1 MEEQTNE
8 ALWYVV
14 HTYSGYENKVA
25 NDLQTMVENRH
36 LQDLICDIKVPTEMV
51 PEIKD
56 GKERTYYIYNNCDHE
71 KAFQETGTQA
81 VSFTTGVPAALGAS
95 MWAKGLW
102 RGAGV
107 FNVEEF
113 DPDPFLA
120 ELGPQGLPWVEKFD
134 VDLEV

>member
-1 MEEQTNE
+1 MAEQ
-8 ALWYVV
+8 AMWYVV

-25 NDLQTMVENRH
+25 TNLETIVENRR
-36 LQDLICDIKVPTEMV
+36 LQDLIHEVRVPTEQV
-51 PEIKD
+51 AELKD

-71 KAFQETGTQA
+71 QAFKETGTQA

-120 ELGPQGLPWVEKFD
+120 ELGEQGLPWHELFD
-134 VDLEV
+134 VNLEV

>member
-1 MEEQTNE
+1 MIG
-8 ALWYVV
+8 
-14 HTYSGYENKVA
+14 SIRG
-25 NDLQTMVENRH
+25 
-36 LQDLICDIKVPTEMV
+36 
-51 PEIKD
+51 IKD

>member
-1 MEEQTNE
+1 MSD
-8 ALWYVV
+8 AAKWYVV

-25 NDLQTMVENRH
+25 QNLETIVENRR
-36 LQDLICDIKVPTEMV
+36 LQELIHEVKDPGELVPD
-51 PEIKD
+51 IKD

-71 KAFQETGTQA
+71 QAYRETGTQA

-120 ELGPQGLPWVEKFD
+120 ELGQQGLPWHELFD
-134 VDLEV
+134 VDIEL